1 MRERPLSSSRG
12 LRAVSVAAFGI
23 ALAFLGGMAITAQ
36 DKYTLQLPNGL
47 AFSDFR
53 GYENWQVVA
62 VSQTEELLK
71 VMVANPTMIDAY
83 RAGVPGN
90 GKPFPDGSKI
100 AKIEWKPK
108 KSTEAPFVVRIP
120 DTLQDVFLIEKDS
133 KRFPA
138 TSGWA
143 YAVFDWDAASKTLK
157 PRGTGAECGY
167 ACHTAV
173 AAQDWSRIE
182 NLARVSR
189 RPEREHRRVPDSLE
203 RFLRGEA

>member
-1 MRERPLSSSRG
+1 MPEKAFSSSRV
-12 LRAVSVAAFGI
+12 LRAVSGAAFGI
-23 ALAFLGGMAITAQ
+23 ALAVLGGMAMAAQ
-36 DKYTLQLPNGL
+36 DKYTLQVPNGL

-133 KRFPA
+133 QRFPA

-143 YAVFDWDAASKTLK
+143 YAVFDYNPASDTFAPNKT
-157 PRGTGAECGY
+157 GTVNCGF

-173 AAQDWSRIE
+173 AKKDYIFTAYGKR
-182 NLARVSR
+182 
-189 RPEREHRRVPDSLE
+189 
-203 RFLRGEA
+203 